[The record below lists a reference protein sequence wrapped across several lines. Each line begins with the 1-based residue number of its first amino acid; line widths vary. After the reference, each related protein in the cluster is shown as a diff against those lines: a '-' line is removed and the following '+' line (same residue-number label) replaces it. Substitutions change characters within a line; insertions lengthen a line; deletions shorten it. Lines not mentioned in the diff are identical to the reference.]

1 MGGVTM
7 KQIWKGK
14 LKYRVICPLCGKAFD
29 SREGELLDGKLVC
42 PDCFK
47 DCGQYVTWSAYNG
60 SNQDKNNEA
69 NTKELE
75 KKQYPEF
82 VPKNWTDC
90 YKMPLHLDKYGVFAW
105 DAEGNMALS
114 DFNYKYDERGNF
126 LPGEWERIKHIIDV
140 INGNC
145 PSDFNSEW
153 KLSDIESCAINY
165 NGEYQFLVR
174 GWGHLTGCGGLNLPE
189 DLAAKIQDEFID
201 YIINRLNGE

>member
-1 MGGVTM
+1 M

-14 LKYRVICPLCGKAFD
+14 LKYRAICPLCGKAFD

-47 DCGQYVTWSAYNG
+47 DYGQYATLSVYDG
-60 SNQDKNNEA
+60 SNQDEDNETNA
-69 NTKELE
+69 KEPE

-82 VPKNWTDC
+82 VPKNWKDC

-105 DAEGNMALS
+105 DVEGNMALS
-114 DFNYKYDERGNF
+114 GFKRKFDERQIY
-126 LPGEWERIKHIIDV
+126 LPEERERIKHIIDV
-140 INGNC
+140 INGDC
-145 PSDFNSEW
+145 PSDFNPGW
-153 KLSDIESCAINY
+153 KLSDEDRCAINY

-174 GWGHLTGCGGLNLPE
+174 GWGHLTGCGGLNLPG

-201 YIINRLNGE
+201 YIINRLNGK

>member
-1 MGGVTM
+1 M

-14 LKYRVICPLCGKAFD
+14 LKYRAICPLCGKAFD

-42 PDCFK
+42 PDCCK
-47 DCGQYVTWSAYNG
+47 D
-60 SNQDKNNEA
+60 NEA
-69 NTKELE
+69 NTKELK

-114 DFNYKYDERGNF
+114 GFKRKFDERQIY
-126 LPGEWERIKHIIDV
+126 LPEERERIKHIIDV
-140 INGNC
+140 INGDC
-145 PSDFNSEW
+145 PSDFNPGW

-201 YIINRLNGE
+201 YIINRLNGK

>member
-1 MGGVTM
+1 M

-14 LKYRVICPLCGKAFD
+14 LKYRAICPLCGKAFD
-29 SREGELLDGKLVC
+29 SREGEVLDGKLVC
-42 PDCFK
+42 PNCFK
-47 DCGQYVTWSAYNG
+47 D
-60 SNQDKNNEA
+60 NEA

-82 VPKNWTDC
+82 VPKNWKDC

-114 DFNYKYDERGNF
+114 GFKRKFDERGDY
-126 LPGEWERIKHIIDV
+126 LPEERERIKHIIDV
-140 INGNC
+140 INGDC
-145 PSDFNSEW
+145 PSDFNPGW
-153 KLSDIESCAINY
+153 KLSDEERCAINY

-174 GWGHLTGCGGLNLPE
+174 GWGHLIGCGGLNLPG

-201 YIINRLNGE
+201 YIINRLNGEQLWNNLIYKNI